1 MYYSDIGRGH
11 SPPVNLG
18 IQIMS
23 DIKNR
28 SIEIA
33 NIILSQ
39 LGGNRFIA
47 MTGAKQMV
55 AIPNGLQVKFPARF
69 AAKGINCLQ
78 VVLLPSDTY
87 LMRFLNVKPM
97 NVKTVS
103 EFSDVY
109 CDQLQNIFTSETL
122 LNTHL

>member
-1 MYYSDIGRGH
+1 
-11 SPPVNLG
+11 
-18 IQIMS
+18 MS

-55 AIPNGLQVKFPARF
+55 AVTDGLQLKLPARF

-78 VVLLPSDTY
+78 VILLPSDTY
-87 LMRFLNVKPM
+87 RMRFLKVSKM
-97 NVKTVS
+97 NCKTVS
-103 EFSDVY
+103 EFDDVY
-109 CDQLQNIFTSETL
+109 CDQLQNIFTSETG